1 MEIHLQFQKNVKN
14 YLFNSHFHKP
24 KIKTKMFQAELL
36 HIVLASGLGFIIA
49 LAILPPI
56 LKVAREKNLFD
67 PPSER
72 KLHTRAIPPLG
83 GIAIFIAFIL
93 STILSSHGTDFYP
106 LRYLI
111 AALVLLFFIGLK
123 DDLITVPARRKFIVQ
138 MIAAMVMILLGNLQL
153 TNLHGLLGIYEIPP
167 AMGIPLTLF
176 VMLAIINAYNLI
188 DGIDGLASGLA
199 IVACFVFGS
208 WFFLSGF
215 LQQSIVAFALAGS
228 LIAFFLYNVF
238 GNTNKIFMGDT
249 GSLVVGMILA
259 VMVIRFNEFNIGNPE
274 PYAVNASPSVSFAL
288 VMLPLI
294 DTLRVMT
301 IRIMSG
307 KSPFHPDKNHIHHRL
322 LEFFP
327 THLTVTLIMVA
338 SNATVIGIALLM
350 NYYFTNVTLQFT
362 GIFLFSLFL
371 SFIPSRLVIRKK
383 AKSIY
388 NLKEKETVTETYK
401 IKQFISFGVK
411 GKRNAQSNG

>member
-1 MEIHLQFQKNVKN
+1 
-14 YLFNSHFHKP
+14 
-24 KIKTKMFQAELL
+24 MFQAELL

-83 GIAIFIAFIL
+83 GIAIFIGFIL
-93 STILSSHGTDFYP
+93 STTLSSHGIDFYP
-106 LRYLI
+106 LRYLM
-111 AALVLLFFIGLK
+111 AALMLLFFIGLK
-123 DDLITVPARRKFIVQ
+123 DDLITVQARKKFLVQ
-138 MIAAMVMILLGNLQL
+138 IIAAMVMILFGKLQL
-153 TNLHGLLGIYEIPP
+153 THLHGLFGIHDIHP
-167 AMGIPLTLF
+167 ALGIPLSLF
-176 VMLAIINAYNLI
+176 VLVAIINAFNLI

-208 WFFLSGF
+208 WFFLAGH
-215 LQQSIVAFALAGS
+215 LQQSVVAFALAGS

-249 GSLVVGMILA
+249 GSLVVGMIIATL
-259 VMVIRFNEFNIGNPE
+259 VIRFNEFNIGNPT
-274 PYAVNASPSVSFAL
+274 PYAVNASPSVSFAI
-288 VMLPLI
+288 VILPLI

-301 IRIMSG
+301 IRILSG

-338 SNATVIGIALLM
+338 SNATIIGIALLM
-350 NYYFTNVTLQFT
+350 NHLFLNVTFQFA
-362 GIFLFSLFL
+362 GIFVFSLLL
-371 SFIPSRLVIRKK
+371 SFIPSRILIWK
-383 AKSIY
+383 
-388 NLKEKETVTETYK
+388 KEKSSENIEEKLDATTLMRFLPG
-401 IKQFISFGVK
+401 IGLRGRK
-411 GKRNAQSNG
+411 G